1 MPVPQALRNERFEP
15 LGEVGGRNDYE
26 RDYTAILYSHAFR
39 RLKHKTQVFFF
50 PVNDHISTRLD
61 HSLYVAAISSVICRN
76 LAEREAA
83 CDPILAS
90 AIGIGHDLGHA
101 PFGHAGEK
109 KLHQLAKEIGGF
121 KHEAHGLRVVDKI
134 EKPRPEKPVI
144 GLNLTF
150 AVRDAIAKHCGESK
164 VNTLSP
170 STATDSAS
178 LPTSERDM
186 PCTLEGCVVR
196 LVDKVAYL
204 GRDIEDAVVADFIQE
219 DDLPAGIR
227 AKIGAKNGEIV
238 DFFVKDMIENSS
250 AERIALSD
258 EASEL
263 MDRMFAFNYERIY
276 WSPSIRAY
284 VDHVHGLLEGLFEKL
299 LGVVKSCGDD
309 ISKYDGDSQT
319 CVVLGDFVNKRRN
332 LYWGEERGED
342 EETLSQRIVIDF
354 IATLTD
360 RFAVDAFSELY
371 LPKPMVPTF
380 GQG

>member
-1 MPVPQALRNERFEP
+1 MPGPEAILRQRFEP
-15 LGEVGGRNDYE
+15 LGELGGRSDYE

-61 HSLYVAAISSVICRN
+61 HSLYVATISSVICRN
-76 LAEREAA
+76 LAERGAG

-101 PFGHAGEK
+101 PFGHAGEER
-109 KLHQLAKEIGGF
+109 LRELAGEIGGF

-150 AVRDAIAKHCGESK
+150 AVRDGIAKHSGESK

-170 STATDSAS
+170 SAVDAPDSLVAN
-178 LPTSERDM
+178 ERDM

-204 GRDIEDAVVADFIQE
+204 GRDIEDAVIADFIKE
-219 DDLPAGIR
+219 DDLPAEIH

-238 DFFVKDMIENSS
+238 DLFVMDIIENSS
-250 AERIALSD
+250 AEQIALSD
-258 EASEL
+258 ATSEL
-263 MDRMFAFNYERIY
+263 MDRMFDLNYERIY
-276 WSPSIRAY
+276 RSPQIKPK
-284 VDHVHGLLEGLFEKL
+284 VDRVHDLLKGLFEKL
-299 LGVVKSCGDD
+299 LGVVRSCRDD
-309 ISKYDGDSQT
+309 ISKYDGDNRA
-319 CVVLGDFVNKRRN
+319 CVVLGDFINKRRN
-332 LYWGEERGED
+332 LYWEEEYGKD
-342 EETLSQRIVIDF
+342 EEGLFKRIVLDF

-360 RFAVDAFSELY
+360 RFAVDAFSEFY
-371 LPKPMVPTF
+371 LPKPMVRTF
-380 GQG
+380 G